1 MTPPFTLADAIGLA
15 AGVLTTV
22 AFVPQLLKIYATK
35 SGRDVS
41 ARMFVIFSIGVAL
54 WLTYGL
60 MIRSLP
66 MIVANSVTLL
76 LAFAILGL
84 KLRYARRDRTM
95 APSDVGRGSGLK

>member
-1 MTPPFTLADAIGLA
+1 MKPLFSLADFIGLA
-15 AGVLTTV
+15 AGVLTTI
-22 AFVPQLLKIYATK
+22 AFVPQLLKIHATK

-66 MIVANSVTLL
+66 MILANTVTLL

-84 KLRYARRDRTM
+84 KLRYARRDR
-95 APSDVGRGSGLK
+95 AIGPPDVGRGSGLK